1 MNRSFHICFTSDIHG
16 YYSALDY
23 ASGKPA
29 ATGLAGCA
37 GLFAKDGNTLIVDG
51 GDNYEGS
58 PFTYWLL
65 RQPVQDAKTA
75 ARIMNLAG
83 YDYVGLGNHDFNF
96 GKKCLESYLHHLN
109 ATCLCANVQGVEG
122 VRRTAV
128 ATLENGLRVGLTG
141 VVTHYVNQWEKPE
154 NLEGIR
160 ITDAFT
166 AAREALEELK
176 QQQVDVTVCIYH
188 GGFENDLQTGALLSD
203 TTENQGYRLCSELD
217 FDVLLTGHQ
226 HQAKADLCICGT
238 HSCQTPDRARA
249 FVRMDV
255 DCGDDGVQATSRL
268 VPAGEQPLPALAEF
282 LAPLEA
288 ENSLFLD
295 TPLGQLDVQLVPEDH
310 LAMAEHGSWIANFFN
325 QVQQEASGADLSVT
339 CLGNEVKGFDR
350 NVTIR
355 DVVATYIYPNT
366 LKTIQVDR
374 KVIRAALERSAAYFE
389 LDEQGHLAVSKAFL
403 SPIVMHYNFDY
414 LAGLEA
420 TVDIRRPVGQRVVS
434 MRYQGR
440 ELEEDRQL
448 TLCLNNYRATGTGG
462 YPLYAQCPLVK
473 DQPTEIAQMIISYID
488 QHRQITVDKTHWL
501 TVRY

>member
-1 MNRSFHICFTSDIHG
+1 M
-16 YYSALDY
+16 
-23 ASGKPA
+23 
-29 ATGLAGCA
+29 
-37 GLFAKDGNTLIVDG
+37 
-51 GDNYEGS
+51 
-58 PFTYWLL
+58 
-65 RQPVQDAKTA
+65 
-75 ARIMNLAG
+75 
-83 YDYVGLGNHDFNF
+83 
-96 GKKCLESYLHHLN
+96 
-109 ATCLCANVQGVEG
+109 
-122 VRRTAV
+122 
-128 ATLENGLRVGLTG
+128 
-141 VVTHYVNQWEKPE
+141 
-154 NLEGIR
+154 
-160 ITDAFT
+160 
-166 AAREALEELK
+166 
-176 QQQVDVTVCIYH
+176 
-188 GGFENDLQTGALLSD
+188 
-203 TTENQGYRLCSELD
+203 
-217 FDVLLTGHQ
+217 LLTGHQ

-249 FVRMDV
+249 FVRMEV
-255 DCGDDGVQATSRL
+255 SCGNDGVEATSRL

-295 TPLGQLDVQLVPEDH
+295 TPLGQLDVPLVPEDH

-325 QVQQEASGADLSVT
+325 QVQLEASGADLSVT

-374 KVIRAALERSAAYFE
+374 KVIQAALERSAAYFE
-389 LDEQGHLAVSKAFL
+389 LDEQGHLTVSKAFL